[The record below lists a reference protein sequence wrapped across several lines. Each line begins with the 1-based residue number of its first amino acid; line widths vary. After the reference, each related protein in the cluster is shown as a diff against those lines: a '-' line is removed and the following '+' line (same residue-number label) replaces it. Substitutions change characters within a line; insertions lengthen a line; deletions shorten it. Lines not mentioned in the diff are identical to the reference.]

1 MTAWRRRQQKVSA
14 REGSSGRGVFGVV
27 GRRWSYLPLAA
38 LLGAAVAVLP
48 GVAASESL
56 PIEAVDEGIYYHHWS
71 NATQTIIAGQSV
83 KFANPY
89 SEVPHGLKFT
99 GGPATPSC
107 SGIPAAAGEAAGATN
122 WRGECDFA
130 AAGTYTFICTVHPGE
145 MKGTITVDANGTT
158 TVTTTTT
165 TTPTPTSTAPGEPP
179 GASSPLGAPPSLRA
193 VQRGGTVKGSLTIA
207 KAGAGDELEIDVL
220 ASTSSLSHRR
230 QPPHTRVGR
239 FTREAVKAG
248 RLPFSIRLDASARRA
263 LAHRHRLA
271 LTVRVVLTPIHGQAT
286 TINRSIVEHG

>member
-1 MTAWRRRQQKVSA
+1 
-14 REGSSGRGVFGVV
+14 V
-27 GRRWSYLPLAA
+27 GKRWSYLPLVA

-99 GGPATPSC
+99 SGPATPAC
-107 SGIPAAAGEAAGATN
+107 SGIPVAAGEAGGATS
-122 WRGECDFA
+122 WQGECNFA
-130 AAGTYTFICTVHPGE
+130 APGTYAFICTVHPGE
-145 MKGTITVDANGTT
+145 MKGTVTVNANANGTTTT

-165 TTPTPTSTAPGEPP
+165 PTPPITTPSEPSTS
-179 GASSPLGAPPSLRA
+179 SSPLSGSPSLR
-193 VQRGGTVKGSLTIA
+193 VSQRGGTVKGTLVIA
-207 KAGAGDELEIDVL
+207 AAGAGDELEIDVL
-220 ASTSSLSHRR
+220 ASTSALGPRHR
-230 QPPHTRVGR
+230 PSHTRVGQ
-239 FTREAVKAG
+239 FTRASVGAG
-248 RLPFSIRLDASARRA
+248 RLAFSIRLDASARRA

-271 LTVRVVLTPIHGQAT
+271 LTVRIVLTPVYGRAT
-286 TINRSIVEHG
+286 TANRSIVEHG